1 MGLSSLGEGKQ
12 NDFWKLSSN
21 LWFGAWP
28 DRTWWQILMAGVNSD
43 QPRLWAIYFLV
54 GSRESCSSWS
64 NFQLGQASDSSFAPC
79 GKVRT
84 AVAPPAMTLA
94 LGRVPFGNGELRVG
108 KGSWFKTSCSE
119 SQSHVSSYTA
129 AFNTTQIAIKFS
141 FCPRKSGSHSH
152 CLLEEGGKHHNHVN
166 CPCINHIGDR
176 ARKIQHFLVK

>member
-1 MGLSSLGEGKQ
+1 
-12 NDFWKLSSN
+12 
-21 LWFGAWP
+21 
-28 DRTWWQILMAGVNSD
+28 MAGVNSD

-108 KGSWFKTSCSE
+108 KGS
-119 SQSHVSSYTA
+119 
-129 AFNTTQIAIKFS
+129 
-141 FCPRKSGSHSH
+141 
-152 CLLEEGGKHHNHVN
+152 
-166 CPCINHIGDR
+166 
-176 ARKIQHFLVK
+176 